1 MFFFSLSFFF
11 VLVTLLFFFSL
22 LMVVLIVACS
32 ILCIMS
38 LFSAWCNLSSVLLVL
53 FVLSLS
59 LAFSL
64 YHYQLPYCVFLEVI
78 LLKAVNIFFI

>member
-1 MFFFSLSFFF
+1 M
-11 VLVTLLFFFSL
+11 LVTLLFLFFFSL

>member
-1 MFFFSLSFFF
+1 M
-11 VLVTLLFFFSL
+11 LVTLLFFFSL

-38 LFSAWCNLSSVLLVL
+38 LFSAWCNLSSVLFVL

-78 LLKAVNIFFI
+78 LLKAVDIFFI